1 MNFQRLFSTIDTH
14 TGGNPTRTVISGLP
28 PLKGNT
34 MSEKMLYMQKHYDWI
49 RKFLMNE
56 PRGHDVMSGALLVDP
71 CHPDADVGVIYIET
85 GGYLP
90 MCGHDTIG
98 FCTALV
104 EAGLIEISEPF
115 TNVNLDTPAGL
126 VEVKVKVTNGKAE
139 EVTFSNVP
147 SFLLKTIEI
156 DVGQIGTVVCDIAYG
171 GNFYGII
178 DARKIGLDLSTKNA
192 STIIDQ
198 AITIRNAINAS
209 EDVIHPEYPFINGLT
224 HIEFFTDP
232 DHPDADVK
240 NTVVVPPGGID
251 RSPCGTGTSAKLAT
265 MFSKGEIGID
275 EAFVHESIVGSMF
288 KARVL
293 EMTKVKDCNAVLSE
307 VTGSAWL
314 MGMHRF
320 FYNEKDP
327 LREGYLLIPPMES
340 HLKEVFK

>member
-28 PLKGNT
+28 TLKGNT
-34 MSEKMLYMQKHYDWI
+34 MSEKMLYMKEHYDWI
-49 RKFLMNE
+49 RQFLMNE

-98 FCTALV
+98 CCTALV
-104 EAGLIEISEPF
+104 EAGMIEIQEPY
-115 TNVNLDTPAGL
+115 TTLTLDTPAGL
-126 VEVKVKVTNGKAE
+126 VEVKIKVAHGKAM
-139 EVTFSNVP
+139 EVSFSNVP
-147 SFLLKTIEI
+147 AFLLKSIE
-156 DVGQIGTVVCDIAYG
+156 VEVEGIGSVACDIAYG

-178 DARKIGLDLSTKNA
+178 DARPLNLDLTTDNA
-192 STIIDQ
+192 ATIIDK
-198 AITIRNAINAS
+198 AITIRDKIN
-209 EDVIHPEYPFINGLT
+209 ELEEVVHPEHPFINGLT

-232 DHPDADVK
+232 VHSEATVK

-265 MFSKGEIGID
+265 MFTNNEIGVS
-275 EAFVHESIVGSMF
+275 ELFVHESIVGSLF
-288 KARVL
+288 KAKVL
-293 EMTKVKDCNAVLSE
+293 ETLIVKDHQAVIAE
-307 VTGSAWL
+307 VTGAAWI

-327 LREGYLLIPPMES
+327 LKEGFLLIPPMEG
-340 HLKEVFK
+340 H